1 MSLLAKTKNKPRKQ
15 VTREQMFTE
24 SMMLFRSMANSLQDL
39 SLPSYQKNMRMLTQ
53 IHSYIMEMRS
63 FHLTL
68 SASASGPVSVQEE
81 PLVDLADA
89 ARAVTTTQFTTPEEL
104 GLGEV
109 GPGSAAIENPDEL
122 VWPAA
127 IENLEGLVWPVTSK
141 NPEGLFLPATIK
153 NPGE

>member
-1 MSLLAKTKNKPRKQ
+1 
-15 VTREQMFTE
+15 MFTE
-24 SMMLFRSMANSLQDL
+24 SMMLFRSMANNLQDL

-89 ARAVTTTQFTTPEEL
+89 ARAVTTTLLLHPRNLVLVKLDQRQPLSKILRDLFGLSLAKIPWDLFGLPLSKIL
-104 GLGEV
+104 G
-109 GPGSAAIENPDEL
+109 S
-122 VWPAA
+122 
-127 IENLEGLVWPVTSK
+127 S
-141 NPEGLFLPATIK
+141 
-153 NPGE
+153 

>member
-24 SMMLFRSMANSLQDL
+24 SMMLFRSMANTLQDL

-109 GPGSAAIENPDEL
+109 EPA
-122 VWPAA
+122 PAA

-141 NPEGLFLPATIK
+141 NPEGLFLPAAIE